1 MQLFRGYR
9 LLVAA
14 TTSLALCTS
23 WGQRSSSAA
32 SAPVLL
38 KQGADLAVSGRVAE
52 AEIPLLQAAE
62 AEPNNVAVIVELAK
76 VEGRLGKNSRAT
88 ELFRRAISM
97 ARSDPE
103 LHLDLGLAL
112 ADNNEMNEALLEI
125 STALKLD
132 PKLAKGFL
140 VRAQIFSDLKRFD
153 DAAKNFSTATQ
164 LNPNLAK
171 AWYYWATLEMQRNN
185 YAKASDL
192 LEHAIGI
199 EPEDTTYLRLLGQC
213 LTYQSR
219 HAAAI
224 ETWRRVLA
232 IDPDD
237 QKTTYLLSQALRRSN
252 PAEATRLLARFQSM
266 HDRQEQIEGEMESIK
281 RLGNQGVEAM
291 QQQNWPS
298 AIKLF
303 KQAISMCGQCTILRD
318 LEKNFGLAACHSGDL
333 DTGQRELTEAL
344 RLKPTDSDIVVA
356 LRWIQ
361 QQRKIR

>member
-1 MQLFRGYR
+1 MQLFRGYP

-14 TTSLALCTS
+14 TMSLALCTS

-76 VEGRLGKNSRAT
+76 VEGRLGKNSRAI

-112 ADNNEMNEALLEI
+112 ADINEMNEALFEI
-125 STALKLD
+125 SMALKLD

-164 LNPNLAK
+164 LDPRLAK
-171 AWYYWATLEMQRNN
+171 AWYNWATLEMQRDN
-185 YAKASDL
+185 YAKASEL
-192 LEHAIGI
+192 LEHAIRI
-199 EPEDTTYLRLLGQC
+199 EPENTTYLRLLGQC
-213 LTYQSR
+213 FIYQSR
-219 HAAAI
+219 HAAAV
-224 ETWRRVLA
+224 EAWRRVLA
-232 IDPDD
+232 INPDD
-237 QKTTYLLSQALRRSN
+237 PQTTYLLLQALRRSD
-252 PAEATRLLARFQSM
+252 PAESNRLLARFHSM
-266 HDRQEQIEGEMESIK
+266 HDRQEQIDRQMESIK
-281 RLGNQGVEAM
+281 SLGNQGIKAM
-291 QQQNWPS
+291 EQQDWPS
-298 AIKLF
+298 AIYFF
-303 KQAISMCGQCTILRD
+303 KQAISMCGQCTILGD
-318 LEKNFGLAACHSGDL
+318 LDKNLGLAACHSGDL
-333 DTGQRELTEAL
+333 DTGQQELTAAL

-356 LRWIQ
+356 LHWIQ